1 MRQVPDKV
9 PLSEFMTQPSQGR
22 GSVTNQP
29 K

>member
-1 MRQVPDKV
+1 MSGSSGYMMVLTHD
-9 PLSEFMTQPSQGR
+9 GR